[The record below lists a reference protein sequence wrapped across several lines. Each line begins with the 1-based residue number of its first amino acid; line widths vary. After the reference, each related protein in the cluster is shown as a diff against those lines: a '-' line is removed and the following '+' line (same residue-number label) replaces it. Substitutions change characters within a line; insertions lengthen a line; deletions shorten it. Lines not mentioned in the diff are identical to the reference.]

1 MKLLLIMA
9 FLLLGGSGYARAET
23 FNWTDEHGV
32 IHFTDSPESIPA
44 KFRNK
49 VKTRED
55 ITTRNPKV
63 QEELKEQEQRAREDA
78 ARPRIMP
85 TPDSVPVQQTIPQV
99 APPPA
104 VSDELPPGRT
114 KSQRIQD
121 NIKRREAEETQKS
134 KGGSSGY

>member
-1 MKLLLIMA
+1 MKVLMIMVC
-9 FLLLGGSGYARAET
+9 LLLGASGYASAET
-23 FNWTDEHGV
+23 FTWTDERGV

-44 KFRNK
+44 KFRNQ

-55 ITTRNPKV
+55 ITIRNPRV
-63 QEELKEQEQRAREDA
+63 QEELKQQEERAREDA

-85 TPDSVPVQQTIPQV
+85 TPDIVPVQQSIPQA
-99 APPPA
+99 APPPV

-121 NIKRREAEETQKS
+121 NIRRREAEEAEKS